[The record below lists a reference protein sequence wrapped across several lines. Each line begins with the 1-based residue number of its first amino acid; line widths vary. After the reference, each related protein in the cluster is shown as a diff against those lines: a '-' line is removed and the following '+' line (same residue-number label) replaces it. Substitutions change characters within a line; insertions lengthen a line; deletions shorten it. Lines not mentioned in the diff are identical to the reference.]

1 MTLSDLFV
9 SYKQVD
15 PVSVD
20 VSYPELPKPI
30 YGNLDRARSV
40 TSEATMDTSTTDPA
54 ISQSVDVGSN
64 TELEE
69 MYKDNS
75 AKALQEANR
84 EAQPTTK
91 AKRKKMKVTPERAKY
106 WMDKFAKYGVTEKQ
120 QIAIVSAMM
129 TECGLNPVGAV
140 EKKELAGQGNT
151 KKGWAHAGE
160 GAVGFTHWSLKKKLI
175 EKYNAHP
182 NRQGPKLSTDEA
194 EYAKSSSRHIADLN
208 EDDHALLAYLFYQPL
223 LEKTAGETDFNNIMA
238 EFYMEK
244 AGRGFGQRPG
254 AGTTPY
260 EKAVYTGKVYQRSH
274 EKMGYHKAAKVNGFI
289 KALNYAK
296 DLGEQLGYSV

>member
-1 MTLSDLFV
+1 MELSDLFV

-15 PVSVD
+15 PVQFDFVEPEMPDDIYANLERAKSVAAETPAATP
-20 VSYPELPKPI
+20 VPPVTPPASPGATTTVATPEPKKRTD
-30 YGNLDRARSV
+30 Y
-40 TSEATMDTSTTDPA
+40 TSPA
-54 ISQSVDVGSN
+54 DDSSDGS
-64 TELEE
+64 
-69 MYKDNS
+69 K
-75 AKALQEANR
+75 
-84 EAQPTTK
+84 PT
-91 AKRKKMKVTPERAKY
+91 RKKIKVTPERAKY
-106 WMDKFAKYGVTEKQ
+106 WMDKFTKFGVNEKQ
-120 QIAIVSAMM
+120 NIAIVSAMM

-175 EKYNAHP
+175 EKYNNHP
-182 NRQGPKLSTDEA
+182 DRQGPTLSTDEA
-194 EYAKSSSRHIADLN
+194 EYAKSSSRHIADLS

-223 LEKTAGETDFNNIMA
+223 LEKTAGETDFNNVMA